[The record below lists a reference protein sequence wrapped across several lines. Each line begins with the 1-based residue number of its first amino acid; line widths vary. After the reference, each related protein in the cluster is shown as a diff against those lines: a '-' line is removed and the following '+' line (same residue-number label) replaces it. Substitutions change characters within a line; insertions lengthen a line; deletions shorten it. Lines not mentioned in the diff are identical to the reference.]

1 MRLHAQY
8 HDSMRLVTGTLIL
21 VCVSATAGT
30 RGTVR
35 DAAGGER
42 LERVKVTLACGS
54 APETV
59 TTGLDGRFEFRDAA
73 RPGCTVLA
81 QLVGYRPVRVE
92 LSGDSEIEIAM
103 TPDTLGRRESVE
115 VREDAF
121 AVQSES
127 SPSERVIS
135 GLEMKTLAGVLVDDP
150 LRAVQALPGVASSK
164 DYIAQF
170 SLRGAAFERT
180 GVWLDGILLRSPFHT
195 VQSQEKT
202 GSMSVINADLVE
214 EVALHAGAPPVSYYD
229 RTAGAVD
236 MRLRHGSRIGP
247 TIRLNSGV
255 ASTGVILEGP
265 VGKQRR
271 GSWLAAARKSYLQY
285 LLRRSTADDWLAF
298 GFVDTE
304 GRFTYD
310 LTPSQQ
316 VTLSVLDGRSDLD
329 RTHVRNRLG
338 LNAIMNGEYHVTVAG
353 ASWRWAPSS
362 KALMTQRLAWMR
374 ERAYNINN
382 AELELNR
389 MGYAEWAWNG
399 SLSWNWHPRAPLE
412 AGGALRRLHDDGFT
426 ARYQFNPLA
435 LRRKDDWRGTAL
447 RGGAFVQ
454 QGWTSG
460 PLTLGA
466 GARFDSDSE
475 GGPAAVSPHASAA
488 ARLGGRVRVQ
498 AAWSQAVQYP
508 SLMARFVANM
518 GNRHLAPERA
528 NHAAAGVEYRI
539 DDRTRLRVETF
550 HRAERDLI
558 AQPLIE
564 PRLLA
569 SGAIFVPPEFPLF
582 LNSVR
587 GTARGAELFLQRR
600 SANRLS
606 GWISYGWVKT
616 RMRDAVTGAVYP
628 ADSEQ
633 RHTLTLFGSWRL
645 TPSVHASARYGYG
658 SNFPIPGFLR
668 WENGRYFLSNERNSL
683 RLPAY
688 HRLDFRINKSFHI
701 ETGRGWAWR
710 GTLYAEV
717 MNVTNRHNTTFDAFN
732 GFNARTG
739 EARIGFLKLFP
750 IVPAAGLML
759 EWERGLRAR

>member
-1 MRLHAQY
+1 MRRALA
-8 HDSMRLVTGTLIL
+8 LLAVVPALAAG
-21 VCVSATAGT
+21 GT
-30 RGTVR
+30 RGAVR
-35 DAAGGER
+35 DAIGGER
-42 LERVKVTLACGS
+42 LERVRVTLECGGS
-54 APETV
+54 TETV
-59 TTGLDGRFEFRDAA
+59 VTGIDGRFEFSHPAQ
-73 RPGCTVLA
+73 PGCTVLA
-81 QLVGYRPVRVE
+81 QLVGYRPVRAE

-103 TPDTLGRRESVE
+103 TPDTLRRRDSVE

-180 GVWLDGILLRSPFHT
+180 GVWLDGVLLRSPFHT

-214 EVALHAGAPPVSYYD
+214 EAVLHAGAPPVDYYD

-236 MRLRHGSRIGP
+236 MRLRDGSRSGP
-247 TIRLNSGV
+247 AIRLNSGV
-255 ASTGVILEGP
+255 ASTGLIVEGP
-265 VGKQRR
+265 AGKQQR

-298 GFVDTE
+298 GFVDAE
-304 GRFTYD
+304 GRFTYS
-310 LTPSQQ
+310 LSPSQQ
-316 VTLSVLDGRSDLD
+316 ITLSVLDGRSDLD
-329 RTHVRNRLG
+329 RTHVRDRLG
-338 LNAIMNGEYHVTVAG
+338 LNAIMNGEYHVTVTG
-353 ASWRWAPSS
+353 AAWRWAPSS
-362 KALMTQRLAWMR
+362 RALATQRLSWMR
-374 ERAYNINN
+374 ERAYNVNN
-382 AELELNR
+382 LELELTR

-399 SLSWNWHPRAPLE
+399 SFAWNWSPRAPLQ
-412 AGGALRRLHDDGFT
+412 AGGVLRRLHDDGFT

-435 LRRKDDWRGTAL
+435 LRRKDGWRGTAL
-447 RGGAFVQ
+447 RGGGYLH
-454 QGWTSG
+454 QGWSAG
-460 PLTLGA
+460 PFTLGV
-466 GARFDSDSE
+466 GARFDADSE
-475 GGPAAVSPHASAA
+475 AGPSAVSPHASAA
-488 ARLGGRVRVQ
+488 ARVGQRMRLQ

-508 SLMARFVANM
+508 SLMARFVENM
-518 GNRHLAPERA
+518 GNRSLAPERA
-528 NHAAAGVEYRI
+528 NHAVAGVEYLL

-550 HRAERDLI
+550 YRAERDLI
-558 AQPLIE
+558 AQPLLE

-569 SGAIFVPPEFPLF
+569 SGAVFIPPEAPLY

-587 GTARGAELFLQRR
+587 GTARGAEIFLQRR

-606 GWISYGWVKT
+606 GWVSYGWVKT

-633 RHTLTLFGSWRL
+633 RHTVTLFGSLRL
-645 TPSVHASARYGYG
+645 TPSIHASARYGYG
-658 SNFPIPGFLR
+658 SNFPIPGFFR
-668 WENGRYFLSNERNSL
+668 WENGRYFLSDHRNSL
-683 RLPAY
+683 RLPDY
-688 HRLDFRINKSFHI
+688 HRLDFRINKSFHV
-701 ETGRGWAWR
+701 EAGRGWTWR
-710 GTLYAEV
+710 GVLYAEV
-717 MNVTNRHNTTFDAFN
+717 MNATNRHNTAFDAFN

-750 IVPAAGLML
+750 IVPAAGVML
-759 EWERGLRAR
+759 EWERGSRLR

>member
-1 MRLHAQY
+1 MRLAAEL
-8 HDSMRLVTGTLIL
+8 LVI
-21 VCVSATAGT
+21 VSALAAGGT

-35 DAAGGER
+35 DAVGGER
-42 LERVKVTLACGS
+42 LERVRVTLECGAGS
-54 APETV
+54 ETV
-59 TTGLDGRFEFRDAA
+59 VTGRDGRFEFSQPA
-73 RPGCTVLA
+73 RPGCAVLA
-81 QLVGYRPVRVE
+81 QLVGYRPVRAE

-103 TPDTLGRRESVE
+103 TPDTLSRRESVE
-115 VREDAF
+115 VREGAF
-121 AVQSES
+121 AVQAES

-164 DYIAQF
+164 DYVAQF

-180 GVWLDGILLRSPFHT
+180 GVWLDGALLRSPFHT

-214 EVALHAGAPPVSYYD
+214 EVALHAGAPPVHYYD

-236 MRLRHGSRIGP
+236 MRLRDGSRSGSA
-247 TIRLNSGV
+247 IRLNSGV
-255 ASTGVILEGP
+255 ASTGLIVERPAGR
-265 VGKQRR
+265 QRR

-298 GFVDTE
+298 GFVDAE
-304 GRFTYD
+304 SRFTFD
-310 LTPSQQ
+310 LSPSQQ
-316 VTLSVLDGRSDLD
+316 VTVSVLNGRSDLD
-329 RTHVRNRLG
+329 RTHVRDRLG

-353 ASWRWAPSS
+353 AAWRWAPSS
-362 KALMTQRLAWMR
+362 RALVTQRLSWMR
-374 ERAYNINN
+374 ERAGNVNN
-382 AELELNR
+382 LELELNR

-399 SLSWNWHPRAPLE
+399 SFAWNWSPRAPFQ

-435 LRRKDDWRGTAL
+435 LRRRDGWRGTAV
-447 RGGAFVQ
+447 RGGGHLH
-454 QGWTSG
+454 QGWSAG
-460 PLTLGA
+460 PVTLGV
-466 GARFDSDSE
+466 GARFDASSE
-475 GGPAAVSPHASAA
+475 DGAPAISPHASAA
-488 ARLGGRVRVQ
+488 ARLGQRMRVQ

-508 SLMARFVANM
+508 SLMARFVENM
-518 GNRHLAPERA
+518 GNRNLAPERA
-528 NHAAAGVEYRI
+528 NHAVAGVEYLL

-550 HRAERDLI
+550 YRAERDLI
-558 AQPLIE
+558 AQPLLE

-569 SGAIFVPPEFPLF
+569 SGAIFIPPAAPLY

-587 GTARGAELFLQRR
+587 GTARGAEIFLQRR

-606 GWISYGWVKT
+606 GWVSYGWVKT

-633 RHTLTLFGSWRL
+633 RHTVTLFGSLRL
-645 TPSVHASARYGYG
+645 TPSIHASARYGHG
-658 SNFPIPGFLR
+658 SNFPIPGFFR
-668 WENGRYFLSNERNSL
+668 WENGRYFLGDQRNSL
-683 RLPAY
+683 RLPDY
-688 HRLDFRINKSFHI
+688 HRLDFRINKSFHV
-701 ETGRGWAWR
+701 ETGRGWTWR

-717 MNVTNRHNTTFDAFN
+717 MNAANRHNTTFDAFN

-750 IVPAAGLML
+750 VVPAAGVML
-759 EWERGLRAR
+759 EWERGLRVR